1 MTDGQLG
8 PGHRAPRH
16 ESAVWIDDDR
26 AIVVQGGPEDLP
38 IFEILTRGSGEEIS
52 RFEART
58 VDQVIA
64 APRVVVS
71 GPPGR
76 RVEFERTYVALTHRP
91 DRLVD
96 DDGTTLIEAA
106 RPAC

>member
-1 MTDGQLG
+1 MTTRQQRRDDRV
-8 PGHRAPRH
+8 PGR
-16 ESAVWIDDDR
+16 ESAVWIDDHR
-26 AIVVQGGPEDLP
+26 AVVVQGGPDDRP
-38 IFEILTRGSGEEIS
+38 IIEILTRGSAEEIS

-58 VDQVIA
+58 VDQVID

-71 GPPGR
+71 GPPGS
-76 RVEFERTYVALTHRP
+76 RVEFERAYVAVTHRP
-91 DRLVD
+91 DRLAD